1 MIAKL
6 LYDHFQGKV
15 MDVQDLE
22 IRHLKLI
29 DALLRYRNGTVAA
42 KHLGISQPAVSQ
54 SLNRLRV
61 LFDDPLFM
69 RTERGLEPSPRALS
83 LAGPVA
89 EILNLVDGGLLQKET
104 FDPLN
109 DGRRF
114 VVSTGELGELSCLP
128 DLIKQITHLSPRSS
142 LIVVPADTQSIDDL
156 LDNGTVDLAIG
167 YLPELTSP
175 NYMQQSLFHHGLGC
189 LASESLDVPKE
200 GLTPEAF
207 GTFDHALIGMEGRLR
222 TLYDQM
228 VLEQGLRP
236 RIVLQLP
243 HLVSIPVILPSAGFL
258 VIASDF
264 LCKHFSKQK
273 GIVRYPLPYPSPMM
287 NIRQIWHRRK
297 HQDPAHKWLRQLT
310 AQLWMRK

>member
-1 MIAKL
+1 
-6 LYDHFQGKV
+6 

-54 SLNRLRV
+54 SLNRLRT
-61 LFDDPLFM
+61 LFDDPLFV
-69 RTERGLEPSPRALS
+69 RTERGLEPSQRALA
-83 LAGPVA
+83 LAGPVT
-89 EILNLVDGGLLQKET
+89 EILNLVDGTLLQKEA
-104 FDPLN
+104 FDPLSE
-109 DGRRF
+109 GRRF
-114 VVSTGELGELSCLP
+114 VVSTGELGELSCVPAL
-128 DLIKQITHLSPRSS
+128 LAQITRLSPQSS
-142 LIVVPADTQSIDDL
+142 LMVVPADTQSIDDL

-175 NYMQQSLFHHGLGC
+175 NYMQQSLFNHGLGC
-189 LASESLDVPKE
+189 LASEDLKVPDE
-200 GLTPEAF
+200 GLTLEAF
-207 GTFDHALIGMEGRLR
+207 ATFDHALIGMEGRLR

-228 VLEQGLRP
+228 MMEQGLRP

-243 HLVSIPVILPSAGFL
+243 HLVSIPLILPAASFL

-264 LCKHFSKQK
+264 LCRHFSKQA
-273 GIVRYPLPYPSPMM
+273 GIVRYPLPFPSPMM
-287 NIRQIWHRRK
+287 NIRQIWHKRK
-297 HQDPAHKWLRQLT
+297 QQDPAHKWLRQLA